1 MIRINLL
8 GVERQVAR
16 KTASFSFLDPNQ
28 RATFACVVIFG
39 ATALGVG
46 CWYWQLSSK
55 AAALDTEIAAA
66 QAEVTRLNKVL
77 VEVKRAEDRRAQLQQ
92 RVAIIEE
99 LRRGQG
105 VPVQMLDHVSR
116 SLPDF
121 LWLTALEQK
130 PDDVTIEGRTTTLI
144 SLADFVANLGTNK
157 LVEKPIDI
165 INSQVEPNSSGAKD
179 QADEL
184 IKFSV
189 KAPLAKPAAATPGAA
204 TAQGAVPAGQPAAP
218 R

>member
-8 GVERQVAR
+8 GVPRPSVR
-16 KTASFSFLDPNQ
+16 KASSFTLLDPSQ
-28 RATFACVVIFG
+28 RATFACCVIFG

-46 CWYWQLSSK
+46 GWYWSLTSK
-55 AAALDTEIAAA
+55 AAALDIEISAAR
-66 QAEVTRLNKVL
+66 AEVTRLNKVL
-77 VEVKRAEDRRAQLQQ
+77 AEVKRAEDRRGQLQQ

-116 SLPDF
+116 SMPEF

-130 PDDVTIEGRTTTLI
+130 ADDVTIEGRTTTLI
-144 SLADFVANLGTNK
+144 SLADFVTNLGTNK

-165 INSQVEPNSSGAKD
+165 INSQVEQTGGPT
-179 QADEL
+179 QTEEL

-189 KAPLAKPAAATPGAA
+189 KAPLSKPAPPKAPVTAA
-204 TAQGAVPAGQPAAP
+204 VAGQSGAP

>member
-8 GVERQVAR
+8 GAPRPSGR
-16 KTASFSFLDPNQ
+16 KTSSFTRLDPSQ
-28 RATFACVVIFG
+28 RATFACCVIFG

-46 CWYWQLSSK
+46 SWYWSLTTK
-55 AAALDTEIAAA
+55 AAALDTEISAAR
-66 QAEVTRLNKVL
+66 AEVTRLNKVL
-77 VEVKRAEDRRAQLQQ
+77 AEVKRAEDRRGQLQQ

-116 SLPDF
+116 SMPEF

-130 PDDVTIEGRTTTLI
+130 ADDVTIEGRTTTLI
-144 SLADFVANLGTNK
+144 SLADFVTNLGTNK

-165 INSQVEPNSSGAKD
+165 INSQVEQSSGPT
-179 QADEL
+179 QTEEL

-189 KAPLAKPAAATPGAA
+189 KAPLSKPAPPKAPA
-204 TAQGAVPAGQPAAP
+204 TAAVAGQPGAP

>member
-8 GVERQVAR
+8 GVERQKKVRTTSPFLDAAQR
-16 KTASFSFLDPNQ
+16 TTFLCVGIFGLTAIGIGAWYWSLTRTASSLTTQ
-28 RATFACVVIFG
+28 ISV
-39 ATALGVG
+39 
-46 CWYWQLSSK
+46 
-55 AAALDTEIAAA
+55 A
-66 QAEVTRLNKVL
+66 QAEVVRLNKVL
-77 VEVKRAEDRRAQLQQ
+77 VEVKRAEDRRGQLQQ

-99 LRRGQG
+99 LRRGQS

-116 SLPDF
+116 SLPDA

-130 PDDVTIEGRTTTLI
+130 SDAVNLEGQTTTLI

-157 LVEKPIDI
+157 LVAKPIDI
-165 INSQVEPNSSGAKD
+165 INSQVETGSASAKE
-179 QADEL
+179 QGPEL

-189 KAPLAKPAAATPGAA
+189 KAPLAAPPAAAK
-204 TAQGAVPAGQPAAP
+204 VPAVTPAVASGAP